1 MSSSYHVII
10 PPELAEAYRQL
21 SPEDR
26 LSLESRLDT
35 LSKAAQDAFH
45 SPPVLPHWLEVTDIS
60 PGKHRVFVD
69 GQWMAYDLS
78 DKEHTL
84 RLLDFGSWSSSPL
97 PPPVDAAAAWHSA
110 GQREDGWDNEGG
122 GNHPSSS

>member
-10 PPELAEAYRQL
+10 PPELAKAYHQL

-60 PGKHRVFVD
+60 PGKHRVFVG
-69 GQWMAYDLS
+69 GQWMAYELS
-78 DKEHTL
+78 DEEHTL

-97 PPPVDAAAAWHSA
+97 QPLADAAATWHGS

>member
-10 PPELAEAYRQL
+10 PPQLAEAYRQL

-26 LSLESRLDT
+26 RSLESRLDT
-35 LSKAAQDAFH
+35 LSQAAQNAFH

-60 PGKHRVFVD
+60 PGKHRVFVG
-69 GQWMAYDLS
+69 GQWMAYELS
-78 DKEHTL
+78 DEEHTL
-84 RLLDFGSWSSSPL
+84 QLLDFGSWSSSPL
-97 PPPVDAAAAWHSA
+97 PPHVDTAAWHSS

-122 GNHPSSS
+122 GNPPSSS